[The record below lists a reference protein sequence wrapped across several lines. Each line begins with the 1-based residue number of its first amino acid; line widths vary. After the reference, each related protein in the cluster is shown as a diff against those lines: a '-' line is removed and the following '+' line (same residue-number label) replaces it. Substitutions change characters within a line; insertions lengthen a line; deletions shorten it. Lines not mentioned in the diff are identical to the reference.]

1 MPTASGARLPPVV
14 VGLVG
19 NGEVSSLPQPG
30 MSPPMSSPTTPPTSS
45 FRTSISPV
53 AHHHFYRRDEIDLHD
68 PVEGLADEAGH
79 DHANDEERIQLL
91 GHHDSPAFRATLR
104 VALRRFDHR
113 MLFRFEDRRLPMVG
127 QTLDGRVMQRG
138 GDRRLLG
145 PSLKVCGR

>member
-91 GHHDSPAFRATLR
+91 GHHDSPAFRATSPASPEYTRNCLPG
-104 VALRRFDHR
+104 AGYRRAAW
-113 MLFRFEDRRLPMVG
+113 RRS
-127 QTLDGRVMQRG
+127 
-138 GDRRLLG
+138 G
-145 PSLKVCGR
+145 P